1 MEFKTIA
8 ANFLLTNLVKFTLA
22 DSHIEQVLLTPE
34 ETEKMVAKYTPESS
48 AFYLVKGWYSAE

>member
-8 ANFLLTNLVKFTLA
+8 ANFLLSNLVTCALA

-34 ETEKMVAKYTPESS
+34 ETKKMVAKYTPESS
-48 AFYLVKGWYSAE
+48 